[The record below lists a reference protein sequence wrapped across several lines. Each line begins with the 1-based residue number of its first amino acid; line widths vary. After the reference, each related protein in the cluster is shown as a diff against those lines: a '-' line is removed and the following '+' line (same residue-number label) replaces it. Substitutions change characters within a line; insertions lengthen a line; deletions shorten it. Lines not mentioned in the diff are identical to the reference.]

1 MQNFRTDYNINPPQ
15 KKSEKTSKSV
25 LILNKFHYLC
35 RALPCKVDKDKHKHH
50 G

>member
-1 MQNFRTDYNINPPQ
+1 MQNFRTDYNINSPP